1 MQTGPLSPT
10 PPVPSRARRAVRWRI
25 TAASAVCLPVLAVTA
40 GCSGGLSSAGQTT
53 PTDQGASSLLWTAPA
68 DVSDRV
74 AAAGLDLGPMG
85 MAEHYHPVLKVLV
98 NGKPVTV
105 PANIGV
111 DPATGA
117 MSGLHTH
124 TADGVIHVE
133 AEETSETFTLG
144 QFFTE
149 WDVTLGTDQIGD
161 VHARKAGAVSV
172 TVNGTPYDGD
182 PAELQLEPD
191 QQIEVRVR

>member
-1 MQTGPLSPT
+1 MPPT
-10 PPVPSRARRAVRWRI
+10 PNPREACPTRRRVRFRI
-25 TAASAVCLPVLAVTA
+25 TAATAIWLPVLAVTG
-40 GCSGGLSSAGQTT
+40 GCSGGSSSAGQTT
-53 PTDQGASSLLWTAPA
+53 PTDQGAGSSLLWTAPT

-85 MAEHYHPVLKVLV
+85 TAEHYHPVLKVLL
-98 NGKPVTV
+98 NRKPVTV

-133 AEETSETFTLG
+133 AEETGETFTLG

-149 WDVTLGTDQIGD
+149 WGVTLSTDQVGD
-161 VHARKAGAVSV
+161 VHARKGGAVIV
-172 TVNGTPYDGD
+172 TVNGSPYDGD

-191 QQIEVRVR
+191 QQIEVQVG

>member
-1 MQTGPLSPT
+1 MQIRLPT
-10 PPVPSRARRAVRWRI
+10 PNPREACPTRRRVRFRI
-25 TAASAVCLPVLAVTA
+25 TAATAVCVPVLAVTA
-40 GCSGGLSSAGQTT
+40 GCSGGSSSAGQTT

-74 AAAGLDLGPMG
+74 VAAGLDLGPMG

-149 WDVTLGTDQIGD
+149 WDVTLGTDQVGD
-161 VHARKAGAVSV
+161 VHARKDGAVSV